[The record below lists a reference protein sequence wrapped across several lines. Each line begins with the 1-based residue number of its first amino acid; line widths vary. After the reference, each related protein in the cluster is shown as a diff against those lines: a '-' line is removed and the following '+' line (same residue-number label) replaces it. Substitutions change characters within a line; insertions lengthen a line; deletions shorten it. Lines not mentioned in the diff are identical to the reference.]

1 MLNNSIGAPV
11 PKSISSDMNK
21 TPTPSTASN
30 FILPEWVHCEMCKR
44 RESNGTNHTRLAL
57 GYCHPCGHIVCRD
70 CAMKNAHN
78 TCKICRNRKQ
88 KKTRRF
94 SFV

>member
-21 TPTPSTASN
+21 TPTP
-30 FILPEWVHCEMCKR
+30 
-44 RESNGTNHTRLAL
+44 NGTNHTRLAL

-78 TCKICRNRKQ
+78 TCKICRNSKQ